1 MRFYS
6 IFSFTKREQI
16 TPKCLVLSGFAVSCD
31 YFDDKILQRGER
43 KQLRVEFPMV
53 TGSPSDTWQTETIYF
68 DDKTGNYMTTI
79 NDGDLYLTTINDNL
93 YPNCFTYFTSL
104 LVNLFSLFSSA
115 SWKVLNE
122 EYQNI
127 NHTGDNVSHTG
138 NYGND
143 VNFMLNFHY

>member
-1 MRFYS
+1 MCVHSIFWFCPRSARFKDCILDNKLKPIRGSIPLNFVIVRLYS

-68 DDKTGNYMTTI
+68 DDKTGSYMTTI
-79 NDGDLYLTTINDNL
+79 NMMVI
-93 YPNCFTYFTSL
+93 FF
-104 LVNLFSLFSSA
+104 
-115 SWKVLNE
+115 
-122 EYQNI
+122 
-127 NHTGDNVSHTG
+127 
-138 NYGND
+138 
-143 VNFMLNFHY
+143 